1 MPQKPAGIQ
10 LLGQEYV
17 IRELE
22 EQFLSQAAHNH
33 LPPPQG
39 TPLSPPSAGSSVRE
53 LLSLGKELGRRAWR
67 SSDPPTHRGG
77 HAAQH
82 GTPPAH
88 SQTLLFPSLSPD
100 LASLPENRFV
110 FCQPLGVTSWEHFE
124 EFQIKG
130 FL

>member
-53 LLSLGKELGRRAWR
+53 LLSLGKELGKRDWGLRNA
-67 SSDPPTHRGG
+67 PTHRGG
-77 HAAQH
+77 HAAQNA
-82 GTPPAH
+82 PS
-88 SQTLLFPSLSPD
+88 SQPDSALSQ
-100 LASLPENRFV
+100 SLPK
-110 FCQPLGVTSWEHFE
+110 S
-124 EFQIKG
+124 G
-130 FL
+130 FSS